1 MKQNEY
7 DKNIKSTKYEPIKIY
22 DDNHII
28 FIPYHTNVHIYDIKI
43 YGEFVRH
50 DNHIYSLSYER
61 T

>member
-28 FIPYHTNVHIYDIKI
+28 FIPYHTNVHI
-43 YGEFVRH
+43 
-50 DNHIYSLSYER
+50 
-61 T
+61 